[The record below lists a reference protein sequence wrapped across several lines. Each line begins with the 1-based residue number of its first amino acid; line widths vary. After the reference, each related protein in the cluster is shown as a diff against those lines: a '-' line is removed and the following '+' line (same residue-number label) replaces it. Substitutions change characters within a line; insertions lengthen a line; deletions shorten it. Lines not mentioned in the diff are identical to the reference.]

1 MANHASLPTARPSRT
16 ALMSAAARAAHLL
29 VDREPAILADTL
41 AQRLLGEYAEELLSY
56 HRSFGAHPVLA
67 GARTTALTR
76 SRFAEDRL
84 AALAARGTDQYVLLG
99 AGLDTFAYRSA
110 PAVPAAPAAPADRV
124 RVFEVDHP
132 AVQHWKRDLLAAA
145 GIAVPPGTAFV
156 PVDLER
162 GGGAGELVAA
172 LVAAGFDP
180 GRPALV
186 AWLGVTMYL
195 GADAIGATLAA
206 VGGLAPG
213 SELVAEYL
221 LPPGRRDEAGQ
232 AYAEQVASAAAE
244 GGEPWRTFLDTEEMD
259 TLLTTAG
266 LRPLAHLR
274 QHESVPAELWQ
285 RADALRPFG
294 LSVLAHAEVPA
305 RERDRRK
312 RGRQ

>member
-1 MANHASLPTARPSRT
+1 MANHASLPSVRPSRT

-29 VDREPAILADTL
+29 VDREPVILADTL
-41 AQRLLGEYAEELLSY
+41 AEPLLGEHAEELLTY

-84 AALAARGTDQYVLLG
+84 AALTARGTDQYVLLG

-110 PAVPAAPAAPADRV
+110 PAGRV

-132 AVQHWKRDLLAAA
+132 AVQRWKRDLLAAA

-162 GGGAGELVAA
+162 DGGAGELVAA

-195 GADAIGATLAA
+195 GAEAIGAALAA

-244 GGEPWRTFLDTEEMD
+244 GGEPWRTFLDVEEMD
-259 TLLTTAG
+259 ALLTAAG

-285 RADALRPFG
+285 RTDALRPFG

-305 RERDRRK
+305 RERDRR
-312 RGRQ
+312 